1 LQQAVSLSAISTWKI
16 SNAGAFSRMEPRIQ
30 ARTLRKATKY
40 HSAGASQIKL
50 EDSVATSMMSSVVV
64 ATSVPLI
71 GMKYS
76 VFEASLA
83 TVWKI
88 A

>member
-1 LQQAVSLSAISTWKI
+1 V
-16 SNAGAFSRMEPRIQ
+16 P
-30 ARTLRKATKY
+30 
-40 HSAGASQIKL
+40 SQIKL

-64 ATSVPLI
+64 ATGVPLI
-71 GMKYS
+71 GMKYY